1 MLISEFPAEFFIE
14 LSGHEF
20 LLGRLSINKMNSS
33 YWVEIDIVQKESKK
47 IFLHVGNLY
56 NISELDEAVDRSVQT
71 LSDFLAKRDH
81 KKNAIV

>member
-1 MLISEFPAEFFIE
+1 MNIREFPAEFFVKLE
-14 LSGHEF
+14 GNDF

-47 IFLHVGNLY
+47 IYAHVGNVY

-71 LSDFLAKRDH
+71 LADYLKEKSK
-81 KKNAIV
+81 